1 MNKVKPAL
9 PKKLPVEVDVGK
21 FATEL
26 AEASFELGKLDGLQR
41 DLPNSSLL
49 IAPLTTKEATVSS
62 KIEGTRSTV
71 SDVFLYEA
79 IEQSKY
85 DDTIEVVN
93 YKKAMIWAMEEL
105 KRRKLN
111 TYFIKELHS
120 ILLKQ
125 ARGEKFR
132 SKFRETQVF
141 IGEKGATIEKAT
153 YIPPEAILVPEYMAN
168 LEEYLL
174 NNKENPL
181 IKSAIIH
188 YQFEAIH
195 PFQDGNGRIG
205 RLLVPL
211 YLYQEKLLYQPIL
224 FLSGYFD
231 KHRNK
236 YIEMLHLVDTEQKYE
251 EWIKFF
257 LISVKEQSKE
267 TQRLIYGIKNLINE
281 VKMKTNPIKSLY
293 IPRTIDFIFKKP
305 VFSASELSKNINA
318 NRVTTLRLIKKLEDI
333 KIISSFVP
341 PKKKRKIFI
350 FKELVN
356 LLM

>member
-1 MNKVKPAL
+1 MNKVKPAI
-9 PKKLPVEVDVGK
+9 PRKLPVKVDVGK

-41 DLPNSSLL
+41 DLPNPSLL
-49 IAPLTTKEATVSS
+49 ITPLTTKEATVSS
-62 KIEGTRSTV
+62 RIEGTRSTV

-111 TYFIKELHS
+111 SYFIKELHS

-132 SKFRETQVF
+132 GKFRETQVF

-153 YIPPEAILVPEYMAN
+153 YIPPQPLLVTDYMEN

-174 NNKENPL
+174 THNENPL

-195 PFQDGNGRIG
+195 PFNDGNGRIG

-231 KHRNK
+231 KHKNK
-236 YIEMLHLVDTEQKYE
+236 YLDMIHLVDKEQKYE
-251 EWIKFF
+251 DWIKFF
-257 LISVKEQSKE
+257 LISVKEQSRE
-267 TQRLIYGIKNLINE
+267 TQNLIYAIKNLINQ
-281 VKMKTNPIKSLY
+281 VKTKTETIKSLY
-293 IPRTIDFIFKKP
+293 TSKIIDFIFKRP
-305 VFSASELSKNINA
+305 VFSASELSKSISS
-318 NRVTTLRLIKKLEDI
+318 NRVTTLRLIKKLENI
-333 KIISSFVP
+333 KIISSFIP
-341 PKKKRKIFI
+341 PKRKRKIFVFEDLI
-350 FKELVN
+350 K